1 MKTASMICT
10 YLYGSLSLIKG
21 TIEGYIRLAK
31 NILKGIDKI
40 AAAALTTVRYTID
53 VSIKTIVNMVKVY
66 EKELFDMLYES
77 IFGTDKS
84 FWCHRLWKC
93 LALVN
98 ELLDPDS
105 WLFKK
110 LKEWWSKQCIRD
122 TQVDNLLNSIRDIV
136 SDFSKFQRIVCSAG
150 FTVEFGI
157 SYIKQLLNWCR
168 DQIEMY
174 LEWLE
179 RKIKE
184 LRLQIERYLNQLI
197 DWGLLDWLEKLLSFF
212 TCVFDGQDSCAEIAT
227 ASNFYQDAMSKLKLE
242 KDGDGYNIS
251 VEYRNSIYG
260 GLEGAAN
267 RLTNLKLEIERASK
281 MCVDPEK
288 LRKANNAV
296 NLSEWLLPTNADG
309 NISLSKIKA
318 GKFNRT
324 KFYRLVNDDY
334 NALKDAIKGIRS
346 QSSTLTALD
355 ISKNLKIDENG
366 QVWYKD
372 GCNWLPV
379 PAQTEPVEVVMQGN
393 IDNTVMFKG
402 HSIIPVMSAAIEI
415 RNNPNSEFSLEC
427 ISLHEF
433 INNWKKN
440 TDAVKRYGEL
450 KI

>member
-1 MKTASMICT
+1 
-10 YLYGSLSLIKG
+10 
-21 TIEGYIRLAK
+21 
-31 NILKGIDKI
+31 
-40 AAAALTTVRYTID
+40 
-53 VSIKTIVNMVKVY
+53 MVKVY

-122 TQVDNLLNSIRDIV
+122 AQVDNLLNSIRDIV

-251 VEYRNSIYG
+251 VGY
-260 GLEGAAN
+260 
-267 RLTNLKLEIERASK
+267 
-281 MCVDPEK
+281 
-288 LRKANNAV
+288 
-296 NLSEWLLPTNADG
+296 
-309 NISLSKIKA
+309 
-318 GKFNRT
+318 
-324 KFYRLVNDDY
+324 LVF
-334 NALKDAIKGIRS
+334 
-346 QSSTLTALD
+346 SS
-355 ISKNLKIDENG
+355 
-366 QVWYKD
+366 
-372 GCNWLPV
+372 
-379 PAQTEPVEVVMQGN
+379 
-393 IDNTVMFKG
+393 
-402 HSIIPVMSAAIEI
+402 
-415 RNNPNSEFSLEC
+415 
-427 ISLHEF
+427 
-433 INNWKKN
+433 
-440 TDAVKRYGEL
+440 
-450 KI
+450 